1 MKGKTRAV
9 QKMRMGGKA
18 IAGTLS
24 PLYGAATGEGAFGE
38 IGQMGLAGQLGKAYR
53 KSKKKEEEVTQN
65 PRNVPVDESGMA
77 KAPRAMKKGGKVE
90 KKAVGGELN
99 VGRTLAQNAR
109 DISQGGLDVG
119 SGFGG
124 GGKAFAGMMQNA
136 MKKTARQLSG
146 VEANPRNVPVD
157 SGGMAPAA
165 RAMKKGGVVTKGID
179 GCAMKGKT
187 RAKRSK

>member
-24 PLYGAATGEGAFGE
+24 PLYGAVTGEGAFGE

-65 PRNVPVDESGMA
+65 PRNVPVDESGMV

-90 KKAVGGELN
+90 KKALGGAIKKFEADTGLK
-99 VGRTLAQNAR
+99 GRDLGK
-109 DISQGGLDVG
+109 IS
-119 SGFGG
+119 F
-124 GGKAFAGMMQNA
+124 GKA
-136 MKKTARQLSG
+136 LSG
-146 VEANPRNVPVD
+146 NQNLRDKFGISKEAASKMLSQAGVD
-157 SGGMAPAA
+157 KSGRPINQGGMAPAA
-165 RAMKKGGVVTKGID
+165 RAMKAGGKVTKGID

>member
-53 KSKKKEEEVTQN
+53 RSKNKEEEVTQN
-65 PRNVPVDESGMA
+65 PRNVPVDESGMVR
-77 KAPRAMKKGGKVE
+77 APQAMKKGGKVQ
-90 KKAVGGELN
+90 KKEIGGAIKKFEADTGLK
-99 VGRTLAQNAR
+99 GRDLGKIA
-109 DISQGGLDVG
+109 
-119 SGFGG
+119 F
-124 GGKAFAGMMQNA
+124 GKAASGNQKFRDKFGISEEAASKMLSQAGVD
-136 MKKTARQLSG
+136 KSG
-146 VEANPRNVPVD
+146 RPINQ
-157 SGGMAPAA
+157 GGMAPAA
-165 RAMKKGGVVTKGID
+165 RAMKKGGMVTKGVD
-179 GCAMKGKT
+179 GIAMKGKT